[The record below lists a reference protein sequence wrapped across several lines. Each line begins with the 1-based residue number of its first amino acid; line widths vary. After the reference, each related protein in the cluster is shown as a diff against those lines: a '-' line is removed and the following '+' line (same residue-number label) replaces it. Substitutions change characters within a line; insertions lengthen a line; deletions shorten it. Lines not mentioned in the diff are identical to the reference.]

1 MQQQENRIAIVS
13 PSQNVYSETFIQA
26 QKNNLSGR
34 VFYFYDGKPPKKL
47 EGFGTLLR
55 KKDAFLFKIKRKLKL
70 TRFSLFEQAFIK
82 SLKQNE
88 IQVIIAQYGPT
99 AHFISDICSF
109 LRIPLITHFHGY
121 DASVDKVISD
131 FQNYKKVFEKS
142 ARVVAVSK
150 VMEAKLL
157 GLGCPKEKLI
167 YNVYGPQKEFESIT
181 PNFSKKQFLAV
192 GRFTDK
198 KAPYYTILA
207 FNKVVKKHGD
217 AKLIMAGDGVL
228 LNSCK
233 NLVNYL
239 NIKENVEFIGVVDKK
254 RLQDLLKDSLAFVQH
269 SLVGRNGDMEG
280 TPVAILEASIAGL
293 PIISTNHAGIPD
305 VVIHNETGFLVDEHD
320 VKGMSNYMLKIFEDN
335 TLAQQLGYNG
345 KERIKKSYNMD
356 NYINT
361 LNNLVSQSVES
372 NS

>member
-1 MQQQENRIAIVS
+1 MLQQKNRIAIVS
-13 PSQNVYSETFIQA
+13 PAQNAYSETFIQA
-26 QKNNLSGR
+26 QKNNLSGK
-34 VFYFYDGKPPKKL
+34 VFYYYDGKPPKKL

-55 KKDAFLFKIKRKLKL
+55 KQDVLLFKIKKKLKL
-70 TRFSLFEQAFIK
+70 THFSLFEQAFIK
-82 SLKQNE
+82 SLKQNKV
-88 IQVIIAQYGPT
+88 QVIIAQYGPT
-99 AHFISDICSF
+99 AHFIADICSF

-121 DASVDKVISD
+121 DASVNKVISD

-142 ARVVAVSK
+142 AKLIAVSK

-157 GLGCPKEKLI
+157 NLGCPKEKLI
-167 YNVYGPQKEFESIT
+167 YNVYGPQREFESIA

-207 FNKVVKKHGD
+207 FNEVVKKHED

-233 NLVNYL
+233 NLVDYL
-239 NIKENVEFIGVVDKK
+239 GINKNVNFVGVVDKQG
-254 RLQDLLKDSLAFVQH
+254 LQNLLKESLAFVQH
-269 SLVGRNGDMEG
+269 SLIGGNGDMEG

-320 VKGMSNYMLKIFEDN
+320 VKGMSNYMLEIFEDN
-335 TLAQQLGYNG
+335 TLAQQLGANG

-361 LNNLVSQSVES
+361 LNNLVSQSVEKS
-372 NS
+372 